1 MNKKKRIL
9 SIALIAIATLLIA
22 FIVWHWVAYG
32 KDETIALFGR
42 VKDFINQPLPIIG
55 VSLIVLGGI
64 ALKFVSMSAY
74 GKKQI
79 EAVKRELNEGN
90 DNLSKRSLDLDR
102 RLDAFATDES
112 RRNEFYN
119 GEIESLKEDIE
130 AIRGYFAS
138 LPNKKAEKLVE
149 ELTHDEREDA

>member
-9 SIALIAIATLLIA
+9 SIALIAIATLLIG
-22 FIVWHWVAYG
+22 FIVWHWIAYG
-32 KDETIALFGR
+32 KDETIAMFGR

-64 ALKFVSMSAY
+64 ILKIVSMSAY
-74 GKKQI
+74 GRKQI
-79 EAVKRELNEGN
+79 KEVRKELSEGN
-90 DNLSKRSLDLDR
+90 ENLSKRSLDLDR
-102 RLDAFATDES
+102 RFDAFEAKEE
-112 RRNEFYN
+112 RRNEVYN
-119 GEIESLKEDIE
+119 GEIESLKGDMK

-138 LPNKKAEKLVE
+138 LPNKKAEKLAE